1 MFALDCDIYRGTQA
15 CLWSGYSEHFCRV
28 IYYDRSLWY
37 TRKRTRGYR
46 VILTLNFF
54 LHHIIRKRENK
65 LCQSPACRYHV
76 LLSNFH
82 DMRCNTW
89 NIKKK
94 NIQNSL
100 NDLMKLSHTG
110 LGTSTCTSGHLSI
123 CWRNGVQLY
132 ISLVNKNWCLTC
144 PTIMV
149 KANFTILQY
158 HVKKHPIRMSLFLT
172 VEIKLALNRSK
183 QQIVWQL
190 DSPLK

>member
-94 NIQNSL
+94 SIQILWMIWWNCLTPVSEPQ
-100 NDLMKLSHTG
+100 H
-110 LGTSTCTSGHLSI
+110 
-123 CWRNGVQLY
+123 VQAAIWVFAEEMEFNF
-132 ISLVNKNWCLTC
+132 ISLW
-144 PTIMV
+144 
-149 KANFTILQY
+149 
-158 HVKKHPIRMSLFLT
+158 
-172 VEIKLALNRSK
+172 
-183 QQIVWQL
+183 
-190 DSPLK
+190 